1 METLDITTLTQKLTP
16 FLTFALIALYI
27 FKDTINEKIKSWRK
41 SKKIEILTSHDVFL
55 TTENV
60 RTIIKRIEFTTKGSP
75 DVMKTKV
82 LHHLID
88 LKIDTVNL
96 RFKELLMDSDVDDCS
111 GQSLKFKVIS
121 CLTNIVKE
129 YNDQALKD
137 IVSWGISEADAKF
150 AIDAYEDFRKDI
162 VDAFLERLESIST
175 NDDYNTNYDK
185 MSSILEVVAI
195 SLYLIPKDAKNA
207 FDLINGKFYKYGKI
221 I

>member
-1 METLDITTLTQKLTP
+1 MEVIDITTLTQKLTP
-16 FLTFALIALYI
+16 FLTFAVIILYI
-27 FKDTINEKIKSWRK
+27 FKDTINDKIKDWRRV
-41 SKKIEILTSHDVFL
+41 KKIIDLTSHDVFL

-60 RTIIKRIEFTTKGSP
+60 RTIIKRIEFTTKGKP

-88 LKIDTVNL
+88 LKIDTVNKK
-96 RFKELLMDSDVDDCS
+96 FNELLNDSNIDSCS
-111 GQSLKFKVIS
+111 GQSLKFKVIT

-129 YNDQALKD
+129 YNDQAFKD
-137 IVSWGISEADAKF
+137 FVSWGISESDAKF

-207 FDLINGKFYKYGKI
+207 FDLINGKFSKYGKNN
-221 I
+221 